1 MEDKNC
7 QLTACEKQKTITKTK
22 KMISLKHL
30 LIIPIIFTGLV
41 LIISVNKIKKN
52 QYKLIE
58 KIRDLSIVEEK
69 YFTLANV
76 IAKYFSHLIDIRRNL
91 PSCLMIKSYWYET
104 IEIYK
109 KIKLYTDIK
118 EFNKTNGRL
127 GLLSGVLVFLGLML
141 IWAKFIRTSLMY
153 QNLIKILRREEE
165 NHDSENRDKGEKKKN
180 KIKSLILNALD
191 FLLALDAISLA
202 FVLLTGWIIPIVFL
216 SNWTSIEIYN
226 DYYVVIILGLEV
238 FLLGVFLVIDLIMFY
253 ILFESILPL
262 LFVLIGLYGA
272 AQKFRAGYYL
282 FLYTLLGSLFMLLSF
297 VKLGGDSASTFFDN
311 YSDEGLFQLLQQIV
325 WTVLF
330 VSFSVKTP
338 LVPVHIWLP
347 LAHSDANV
355 SGSIILASVV
365 LKLALYGFI
374 RILIGLL
381 LLATARLTNFFLGY
395 CSMSLLF
402 SSFTTVRQ
410 FDLKVLVAYSSI
422 AHMASSLLGTFSD
435 TLYGLMGSI
444 IFGLAHGFVSPG
456 LFIIVGAV
464 LYDRCGT
471 RIMNYFKGLSNILPF
486 TSLIFLILVF
496 GNMGVPLTG
505 NFIGEFLS
513 LLGAYQK
520 NIFIGTI
527 GTISVITSA
536 IYSINTYNKTTS
548 GSISPYILTIPDLF
562 RKEYYTLLP
571 LIVLTLIL
579 GVYPSFISSDIE
591 FGLSS
596 NLLLLP
602 SWPEKKNENG
612 EYQPNPLR
620 GNESEDEDG
629 NENIEFIQNSNMD
642 EVSSNENSNSS
653 PTETRIEDPNPNI
666 QEGFN
671 YDVVLAPGTRAPHNT
686 PASSPVLSTAK
697 PRESGAERAA
707 HRLDG
712 AKRREGPSD
721 TDNLSNKRQ
730 HRDTDPDAGPDGS
743 GSGSSGGI
751 THFCNQGVN
760 SNSMVNWEDLFLLEN
775 IPFSGIK
782 SLVMFII
789 YSRFIWKEREY
800 IKFSLIHSYIR
811 ITRWLKK
818 KINNIKKKIN
828 NILGSDKKGITI
840 ITCNIE
846 EYWTEIDYFISSLI
860 FILIVY
866 IIWRLIKLLIK
877 LISFS
882 YRYLIKVI
890 SNLVAYPVEKL
901 KEVFKRISQA
911 LNVRYQCLNLL
922 LLLHQNRINTI
933 ILILIIII
941 PKVYNG
947 YLTELPIIFTMDPSF
962 FENLSRSWHLWDQS
976 MEYHSNIKEYQS
988 NIMDT
993 SESKINL
1000 SEGNSPSSDSN
1011 VNMSEVNSQP
1021 AVSADNSPAPAP
1033 ADNVQDLTQNAPTPA
1048 TADIVEREDCLE
1060 DEANNRIDNL
1070 NNALDQEEDLAE
1082 KIGVAKQEIKD
1093 SIVVNQ
1099 NDKILLTTDNIE
1111 KVTKDLASS
1120 TGDWRPT
1127 CTPCEL
1133 EAEKDIVKVKEDEL
1147 SNITE
1152 WAQVEIDRLKDIAKE
1167 TGRDTTRRVINEAL
1181 ADAGYR
1187 ERNPSPVS
1195 NVGGNNSGKGN
1206 PRRSFF
1212 SLFILNFSSLETFF
1226 NVEWLIGCVSILLVI
1241 TIIYFVYKRVGVDK
1255 NIHNIGFC
1263 MPLSTGSETTW
1274 VSIEY
1279 LNILW
1284 IGWIVFILYQ
1294 IGIRIDQFII
1304 ILIND
1309 HPNLIN
1315 NKKNILLFGKLTFSI
1330 LILFTVSLIIGDIWY
1345 DLSSVI
1351 MPASI
1356 TASKSNKIISIVK
1369 CFLVFILKSL
1379 LIFIDYKLS
1388 GLKSRKF
1395 IFTLISLILFITFT
1409 ILIYSDCLSL
1419 SEVYKVCTI
1428 LTSAFI
1434 LDWLGIPNIT
1444 NPCISTVL
1452 PDISNS
1458 DIEMPSNDHS
1468 RTEESLANRNKNKE
1482 WVPQNKNRLYKSTL
1496 EWREAQQRMGL
1507 PSSMDDWWE
1516 AHHGIIENENDISA
1530 WGLPALNEDE
1540 LEFLDTP
1547 TPKECI
1553 EKISEIDKCLSDIT
1567 DLQRGKKGT
1576 QNHWHEHSQPHLTKE
1591 ESQDELRRDKK
1602 ILGVRLNMIW
1612 GEIWKKKSPV
1622 LNKRPIPIV
1631 VNRQSKIWRYGRQE
1645 KARAHVRKDR
1655 FKFYKEVFKQRGN
1668 SSVRDEIKKWD

>member
-1 MEDKNC
+1 
-7 QLTACEKQKTITKTK
+7 
-22 KMISLKHL
+22 MISLKHL
-30 LIIPIIFTGLV
+30 LIIPTIFTGLV

-58 KIRDLSIVEEK
+58 KIRDLSIVEEN

-127 GLLSGVLVFLGLML
+127 GLLSGVLVFIGLML
-141 IWAKFIRTSLMY
+141 IWAKFIRTTLMY
-153 QNLIKILRREEE
+153 QNLMKMLTREEE
-165 NHDSENRDKGEKKKN
+165 NHDTENGDKVEKKTN

-191 FLLALDAISLA
+191 FLLGLDAISLA

-282 FLYTLLGSLFMLLSF
+282 FLYTLFGSLFMLLSF

-402 SSFTTVRQ
+402 SSFTTIRQ

-620 GNESEDEDG
+620 GNESEDEDD
-629 NENIEFIQNSNMD
+629 NENLEFIQDSNIED
-642 EVSSNENSNSS
+642 ESSNGNSNSS
-653 PTETRIEDPNPNI
+653 ATETRVEDPNPNI
-666 QEGFN
+666 HEGFN
-671 YDVVLAPGTRAPHNT
+671 YNVVLAPGTRAPHNT

-721 TDNLSNKRQ
+721 TDNSSNKRQ
-730 HRDTDPDAGPDGS
+730 HRDTDPDSGPD

-751 THFCNQGVN
+751 THFCNEGVN
-760 SNSMVNWEDLFLLEN
+760 SNSKVNWEDILLLEN

-782 SLVMFII
+782 YLVMFII
-789 YSRFIWKEREY
+789 YSRFIWKDREY
-800 IKFSLIHSYIR
+800 IKFYIKHSYIR
-811 ITRWLKK
+811 ITGWLKK
-818 KINNIKKKIN
+818 KKKD
-828 NILGSDKKGITI
+828 ILGNHKKGLLI
-840 ITCNIE
+840 ILCNIE
-846 EYWTEIDYFISSLI
+846 ENSVILYNNNIEENLTGLDYFICSLV

-890 SNLVAYPVEKL
+890 SYLVAYPVEKL
-901 KEVFKRISQA
+901 KELFRPISQA
-911 LNVRYQCLNLL
+911 LNLRCRCLNLYF
-922 LLLHQNRINTI
+922 LHENRIKTI
-933 ILILIIII
+933 IIIFMFII

-947 YLTELPIIFTMDPSF
+947 YLTELPIIFTLDPSF

-976 MEYHSNIKEYQS
+976 MVYHSNIKEYQN
-988 NIMDT
+988 NIVD
-993 SESKINL
+993 N
-1000 SEGNSPSSDSN
+1000 PSSDSN

-1021 AVSADNSPAPAP
+1021 TVSADNSPAPAP
-1033 ADNVQDLTQNAPTPA
+1033 APAPVPERTSAAVAAPVDND
-1048 TADIVEREDCLE
+1048 
-1060 DEANNRIDNL
+1060 
-1070 NNALDQEEDLAE
+1070 EDLAQNAREDELEVEASVRIENLKNAIRQEE
-1082 KIGVAKQEIKD
+1082 KWANRVEYAKEDIKD
-1093 SIVVNQ
+1093 SLLVNE
-1099 NDKILLTTDNIE
+1099 KGEILNTRDNVE
-1111 KVTKDLASS
+1111 KVVKDMRDGPRLRS
-1120 TGDWRPT
+1120 GY
-1127 CTPCEL
+1127 TPQEL
-1133 EAEKDIVKVKEDEL
+1133 EAEKEIVSIKEDEV
-1147 SNITE
+1147 SNYTE
-1152 WAQVEIDRLKDIAKE
+1152 WAQVEGDRLREIARE
-1167 TGRDTTRRVINEAL
+1167 SGRDTTIREINKAL
-1181 ADAGYR
+1181 SDAGHI
-1187 ERNPSPVS
+1187 ERNPNPNP
-1195 NVGGNNSGKGN
+1195 NVGGNNSG
-1206 PRRSFF
+1206 
-1212 SLFILNFSSLETFF
+1212 
-1226 NVEWLIGCVSILLVI
+1226 
-1241 TIIYFVYKRVGVDK
+1241 
-1255 NIHNIGFC
+1255 
-1263 MPLSTGSETTW
+1263 
-1274 VSIEY
+1274 
-1279 LNILW
+1279 
-1284 IGWIVFILYQ
+1284 
-1294 IGIRIDQFII
+1294 
-1304 ILIND
+1304 
-1309 HPNLIN
+1309 
-1315 NKKNILLFGKLTFSI
+1315 
-1330 LILFTVSLIIGDIWY
+1330 
-1345 DLSSVI
+1345 
-1351 MPASI
+1351 
-1356 TASKSNKIISIVK
+1356 
-1369 CFLVFILKSL
+1369 
-1379 LIFIDYKLS
+1379 
-1388 GLKSRKF
+1388 
-1395 IFTLISLILFITFT
+1395 
-1409 ILIYSDCLSL
+1409 
-1419 SEVYKVCTI
+1419 
-1428 LTSAFI
+1428 
-1434 LDWLGIPNIT
+1434 
-1444 NPCISTVL
+1444 
-1452 PDISNS
+1452 
-1458 DIEMPSNDHS
+1458 
-1468 RTEESLANRNKNKE
+1468 
-1482 WVPQNKNRLYKSTL
+1482 
-1496 EWREAQQRMGL
+1496 
-1507 PSSMDDWWE
+1507 
-1516 AHHGIIENENDISA
+1516 
-1530 WGLPALNEDE
+1530 
-1540 LEFLDTP
+1540 
-1547 TPKECI
+1547 
-1553 EKISEIDKCLSDIT
+1553 
-1567 DLQRGKKGT
+1567 
-1576 QNHWHEHSQPHLTKE
+1576 
-1591 ESQDELRRDKK
+1591 
-1602 ILGVRLNMIW
+1602 
-1612 GEIWKKKSPV
+1612 
-1622 LNKRPIPIV
+1622 
-1631 VNRQSKIWRYGRQE
+1631 
-1645 KARAHVRKDR
+1645 
-1655 FKFYKEVFKQRGN
+1655 
-1668 SSVRDEIKKWD
+1668 